1 MLNLDQRFKGNEQID
16 LLIAEAGLNGAKRKE
31 RYPNH
36 RFYGFFCSYLPE
48 ELVLAAGIQPLR
60 LFPHF
65 TQAAP
70 AELPAYCCS
79 LAKGT
84 LSLAKPG
91 NYNDLAGY
99 GFVHT
104 CDVMQCLGGI
114 WKDVVSREKTYM
126 LVPPVMLNAAGAAK
140 YFRIE
145 AENLLAA
152 LGKLTNSNPGGS
164 EIAAALKLCRQ
175 VRQLA
180 GELDQLR
187 PMLPSQL
194 VSALLRAGQVM
205 PREDYLSALQKA
217 LPVLKQRTDKASFR
231 KKLLVTGAVL
241 ENDSLFTMVEEL
253 GGRIVA
259 DDICTGFRHF
269 VEPPVNDDPENIMQ
283 TVINRY
289 LEMPPCPCR
298 NRGLDARLN
307 YLVSLAR
314 ERGASAAIILIR
326 KYCDPHA
333 WDAVPLAKCLRDA
346 GIQVLVM
353 ELEGADVGGQER
365 TRLQAF
371 IESL

>member
-1 MLNLDQRFKGNEQID
+1 MLNTDQKFKGIDQID
-16 LLIAEAGLNGAKRKE
+16 LLIDEAGLNGVKRRE
-31 RYPNH
+31 RYPD
-36 RFYGFFCSYLPE
+36 RKFYGFFCSYLPE
-48 ELVLAAGIQPLR
+48 ELVLAAGMQPLR
-60 LFPHF
+60 LFPSSIQG
-65 TQAAP
+65 TP

-91 NYNDLAGY
+91 NYHDLAGY

-104 CDVMQCLGGI
+104 CDTMQCLGGI
-114 WKDVVSREKTYM
+114 WQNVVSHDKSYM
-126 LVPPVMLNAAGAAK
+126 LVPPVMLGAPGAAK

-152 LGKLTNSNPGGS
+152 LGRLTQSSPGNS
-164 EIAAALKLCRQ
+164 EIAAAIKLCRQ

-205 PREDYLSALQKA
+205 PREEYASALQNA
-217 LPVLKQRTDKASFR
+217 LPVLKEKAEEDGTR

-241 ENDSLFTMVEEL
+241 ENDSFFTMVEEL
-253 GGRIVA
+253 GGRVAA
-259 DDICTGFRHF
+259 DDTCTGYRHF
-269 VEPPVNDDPENIMQ
+269 IEPPVKEETANLMQ

-289 LEMPPCPCR
+289 IEMPPCPCR
-298 NRGLDARLN
+298 NRGLDKRLN
-307 YLVSLAR
+307 YLASLAR
-314 ERGASAAIILIR
+314 RRGATAAIILIR

-333 WDAVPLAKCLRDA
+333 WDAVPLARGLRDA
-346 GIQVLVM
+346 GIQALVL

-371 IESL
+371 MESL